1 MYSFSAIKSPR
12 INNITVIGERET
24 RSAFNEWMNEECE
37 KEEEKKRDKLSKSKG
52 QRGRESGVA

>member
-1 MYSFSAIKSPR
+1 M
-12 INNITVIGERET
+12 